1 MSDATTSQSH
11 DKGHHHGP
19 NHDYHLLDPS
29 VWPLFCSIA
38 ALVLFV
44 SLTGLLE
51 GTDAFSIKVPFT
63 GIALVDIQSGVPF
76 GLLTTISLLVLVF
89 GMFGWWFDVI
99 KESRQGDHKPVVQ
112 VGLRYGMLFF
122 IASEVMFFFA
132 FFFAYFF
139 YAVSE
144 GYATAWPPS
153 AVAALDMIHPFDLP
167 LFNTVI
173 LLLSGTTVTWAHE
186 AIRENKRGEFM
197 VGLGVT
203 VVLGIFFSL
212 LQLVEYIE
220 FGAGGFGLKTD
231 VYTGVFYIAT
241 GFHGFHVLIGTLF
254 LAFCWFRGLAGGH
267 RPEKHFGFE
276 AAAWYWHFVDV
287 VWIFLFVAIYMG
299 VFDRG

>member
-1 MSDATTSQSH
+1 MPVNGTLIEKASV
-11 DKGHHHGP
+11 
-19 NHDYHLLDPS
+19 PS
-29 VWPLFCSIA
+29 NKPVR
-38 ALVLFV
+38 LVLFV

-197 VGLGVT
+197 VGLGIT